1 VEVTYENGSIG
12 ACLGLVLFSMVMSR
26 ADQLPLPD
34 PQVFMYGQTPDA
46 QVKSWIRLAVLG
58 ARDKPF
64 PVIFISPQRFK
75 SPGFPEVHI
84 VLRGKEYR
92 ALSVFTRTKRCSIGV
107 VERPAWGT
115 LLITEYRDGH
125 SSNLCVMPPE
135 ASCDYLSTMSMLA
148 SINWTSTQLEP
159 IHELADA
166 IKCNEHRSADAKTQG
181 NIPADH

>member
-1 VEVTYENGSIG
+1 MKIAPLVL
-12 ACLGLVLFSMVMSR
+12 ACLGLHLFSVVMSS

-64 PVIFISPQRFK
+64 LVIFISPQRFK
-75 SPGFPEVHI
+75 SPGFPEAHI
-84 VLRGKEYR
+84 LLRGNEYR
-92 ALSVFTRTKRCSIGV
+92 ALAVFTRTKQCSIGV

-125 SSNLCVMPPE
+125 SRNLCVMPPE
-135 ASCDYLSTMSMLA
+135 AACAYLSSISMLA
-148 SINWTSTQLEP
+148 GINWTSTQLEP

-166 IKCNEHRSADAKTQG
+166 IKCNQPRSAGPRTQG